1 MSKESIFLLVAAVG
15 LTPIALAYGLV
26 PAITVPM
33 LYGVEIDS
41 VNVTHIFRAVM
52 GLYLAM
58 IVFWILGATRE
69 ALRFAGLCSVL
80 VFMGGL
86 AMGRL
91 LSLFLDG
98 IPGALLVI
106 YLFLEKLKLR
116 GANPLLWEEG
126 AGPLIE
132 EFAIGRSFTSGQEA
146 HSLKR

>member
-1 MSKESIFLLVAAVG
+1 MTKESIFLLVAAVG

-69 ALRFAGLCSVL
+69 SLRFAGLCSVV

-91 LSLFLDG
+91 LSLFMDG

-106 YLFLEKLKLR
+106 YLLLEV
-116 GANPLLWEEG
+116 G
-126 AGPLIE
+126 
-132 EFAIGRSFTSGQEA
+132 FALVAFRLAKGL
-146 HSLKR
+146 HSS

>member
-1 MSKESIFLLVAAVG
+1 MTKESLFLLAAAVG

-69 ALRFAGLCSVL
+69 SLRFSALCSVV

-86 AMGRL
+86 AVGRL
-91 LSLFLDG
+91 LSLFFDC
-98 IPGALLVI
+98 IPGILLVI
-106 YLFLEKLKLR
+106 YLVLELGFALVAFKLAK
-116 GANPLLWEEG
+116 
-126 AGPLIE
+126 
-132 EFAIGRSFTSGQEA
+132 
-146 HSLKR
+146 SLQRN

>member
-1 MSKESIFLLVAAVG
+1 MTKDSIFLLVAAVG

-58 IVFWILGATRE
+58 VIFWILGATRE
-69 ALRFAGLCSVL
+69 SLRFAGLCTVV

-98 IPGALLVI
+98 VPGALLVI
-106 YLFLEKLKLR
+106 YLILELGFALVAFKLVKDLQ
-116 GANPLLWEEG
+116 
-126 AGPLIE
+126 
-132 EFAIGRSFTSGQEA
+132 SS
-146 HSLKR
+146 

>member
-106 YLFLEKLKLR
+106 YLFLEV
-116 GANPLLWEEG
+116 G
-126 AGPLIE
+126 
-132 EFAIGRSFTSGQEA
+132 FALVAFRLAKGLQSS
-146 HSLKR
+146 

>member
-1 MSKESIFLLVAAVG
+1 MTKESLFLLVAAVG

-69 ALRFAGLCSVL
+69 SLRFSALCSMV

-86 AMGRL
+86 AVGRL
-91 LSLFLDG
+91 LSLFFDG
-98 IPGALLVI
+98 IPGTLLVI
-106 YLFLEKLKLR
+106 YLLLELGFALVAFKLAK
-116 GANPLLWEEG
+116 
-126 AGPLIE
+126 
-132 EFAIGRSFTSGQEA
+132 
-146 HSLKR
+146 SLQSN

>member
-1 MSKESIFLLVAAVG
+1 MTKDSIFLLVAAVG

-58 IVFWILGATRE
+58 VIFWILGAIQE
-69 ALRFAGLCSVL
+69 PLRFAALCSVV

-86 AMGRL
+86 AMGRI
-91 LSLFLDG
+91 LSLLVDG
-98 IPGALLVI
+98 IPVAPLVI
-106 YLFLEKLKLR
+106 YLVLEVGFALLGYKLAK
-116 GANPLLWEEG
+116 
-126 AGPLIE
+126 
-132 EFAIGRSFTSGQEA
+132 
-146 HSLKR
+146 SLPAS

>member
-69 ALRFAGLCSVL
+69 ALRFAGLCSVV

-106 YLFLEKLKLR
+106 YLFLEV
-116 GANPLLWEEG
+116 G
-126 AGPLIE
+126 
-132 EFAIGRSFTSGQEA
+132 FALVAFRLAKGLQSS
-146 HSLKR
+146 

>member
-33 LYGVEIDS
+33 LYGVEIES

-69 ALRFAGLCSVL
+69 FLRFAGLCSVV

-106 YLFLEKLKLR
+106 YLFLEV
-116 GANPLLWEEG
+116 G
-126 AGPLIE
+126 
-132 EFAIGRSFTSGQEA
+132 FALVAFRLAKGLQSS
-146 HSLKR
+146 

>member
-26 PAITVPM
+26 PATTVPM

-41 VNVTHIFRAVM
+41 INLTHIFRAVM

-69 ALRFAGLCSVL
+69 SLRFSALCSVV

-86 AMGRL
+86 AAGRL
-91 LSLFLDG
+91 LSLFFDG
-98 IPGALLVI
+98 IPGTLLVI
-106 YLFLEKLKLR
+106 YLLLELGFALVAFKLAK
-116 GANPLLWEEG
+116 
-126 AGPLIE
+126 
-132 EFAIGRSFTSGQEA
+132 
-146 HSLKR
+146 SLQSN

>member
-1 MSKESIFLLVAAVG
+1 MTKESLFLLVAAVG

-69 ALRFAGLCSVL
+69 SLRFSALCSVV

-86 AMGRL
+86 AAGRL
-91 LSLFLDG
+91 LSLFFDG
-98 IPGALLVI
+98 IPGTLLVI
-106 YLFLEKLKLR
+106 YLLLELGFALVAFKLAK
-116 GANPLLWEEG
+116 
-126 AGPLIE
+126 
-132 EFAIGRSFTSGQEA
+132 
-146 HSLKR
+146 SLQSN